1 VHTFESQAWVKQQV
15 VLVESTQVAVE
26 KKTKKMLDRRIQNDS
41 GVCGPQQRSNAAMK
55 TYPMLEATLTV
66 DLTAWAIIEML
77 WGRERWA
84 SVDVRVRVG
93 NDSKKIKCGLRF
105 LTSVPLFINLRTK
118 PQRNEPDTGGQKE
131 DQDLTSDTPCPRL
144 N

>member
-1 VHTFESQAWVKQQV
+1 MDAVGTRSSHTAGTVAVHTFESQAWVKQQV

-84 SVDVRVRVG
+84 SGRARGAVRATA
-93 NDSKKIKCGLRF
+93 KK
-105 LTSVPLFINLRTK
+105 N
-118 PQRNEPDTGGQKE
+118 
-131 DQDLTSDTPCPRL
+131 
-144 N
+144 

>member
-1 VHTFESQAWVKQQV
+1 MDAVGTRSSHTAGTVAVHTFESQAWVKQQV

-84 SVDVRVRVG
+84 SGRVRVVRCG
-93 NDSKKIKCGLRF
+93 QQQKIKCGLSKFDLRA
-105 LTSVPLFINLRTK
+105 PLHQ
-118 PQRNEPDTGGQKE
+118 PQN
-131 DQDLTSDTPCPRL
+131 
-144 N
+144 

>member
-1 VHTFESQAWVKQQV
+1 MDAVGTRSSHTAGTVAVHTFESQAWVKQQV

-84 SVDVRVRVG
+84 SGRARGAVRATA
-93 NDSKKIKCGLRF
+93 KKIKCGLRISRF
-105 LTSVPLFINLRTK
+105 DERAPLEHRTDEQTK
-118 PQRNEPDTGGQKE
+118 HRN
-131 DQDLTSDTPCPRL
+131 
-144 N
+144 